1 MTIFGSGHQVVT
13 STTRP
18 AAPIEGQVIYETDT
32 KKFLTWNTSAWVE
45 IMKSGLTVA
54 GGGLTGTYPN
64 PTLAANSVSSSNI
77 VDGTIALADLSVS
90 AKVWG
95 NYLAYGVWTAGQY
108 QQVTVGFTVPTR
120 SQCIFGISVTAYAP
134 AIGFYAQYMSI
145 DGVTGWQEYSGYF
158 HNNTFDHRTYPTGW
172 QAINLN
178 AGSYTLRLYTPSGQN
193 TDSNDKW
200 LVSVWGFPY

>member
-1 MTIFGSGHQVVT
+1 MALFGSGHEICT

-18 AAPIEGQVIYETDT
+18 ASPIDGQIIYETDT

-54 GGGLTGTYPN
+54 GGALTGTYPN
-64 PTLAANSVSSSNI
+64 PT
-77 VDGTIALADLSVS
+77 IATS
-90 AKVWG
+90 AKEWG
-95 NYLAYGVWTAGQY
+95 NYLSYGVWSAGQY
-108 QQVTVGFTVPTR
+108 QQMTVGFTVPTR
-120 SQCIFGISVTAYAP
+120 SQCIFGIGVTAYAP
-134 AIGFYAQYMSI
+134 AVGFYAQYMSI
-145 DGVTGWQEYSGYF
+145 DGVTPWQEYSGYF
-158 HNNTFDHRTYPTGW
+158 HNNTYDHRTYPTGW

-193 TDSNDKW
+193 TDANDKW